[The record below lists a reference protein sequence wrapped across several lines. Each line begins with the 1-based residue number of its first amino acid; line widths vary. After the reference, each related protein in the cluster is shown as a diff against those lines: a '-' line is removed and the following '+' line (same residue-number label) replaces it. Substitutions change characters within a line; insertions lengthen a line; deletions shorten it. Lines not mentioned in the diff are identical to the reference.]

1 MTKGQVIGGVIFTA
15 GLAAVV
21 YYGFIHKFEGNV
33 TGWQKLMGGKGEEP
47 KKEEATVPAATTTTT
62 VPANI
67 QTAHPANPPVVPP
80 VVEPTPVAKTLSE
93 KIDALG
99 AKWVKAKYNNT
110 PVYFI
115 NPVGPYKKYNKGK
128 DIGRLGKNLK
138 NGYHQ
143 ITGTGASSDVQ
154 ISDQYLKHIFG
165 L

>member
-33 TGWQKLMGGKGEEP
+33 TGWQKLMGGKEQEKKEEP
-47 KKEEATVPAATTTTT
+47 KAEPVVATTTPSN
-62 VPANI
+62 V
-67 QTAHPANPPVVPP
+67 QMAHPVNPPAVPP
-80 VVEPTPVAKTLSE
+80 VVAPTPAVKTLSE
-93 KIDALG
+93 KIDGLG
-99 AKWVKAKYNNT
+99 AKWVKAKHDNT

-115 NPVGPYKKYNKGK
+115 SPVGPYKKYNKGA

-143 ITGTGASSDVQ
+143 ITATGASKDVQ
-154 ISDQYLKHIFG
+154 ISDQYLKYIFN